1 MEDNIIF
8 RKVWEDDCLTEL
20 RVTCTSSAASVIS
33 NIYVSDDSINELICK
48 IRQFLCS
55 KDNDETSSWTSI
67 GSEDGSVACVSLRFL
82 KKDTLG
88 HIAVEVFADIDDGG
102 SRAEHH
108 SCFFVNTEYGLLMSF
123 CNRLVQLKEN
133 PAGYEIQLN
142 YS

>member
-8 RKVWEDDCLTEL
+8 SKVWEDDCLIEL

-82 KKDTLG
+82 KK
-88 HIAVEVFADIDDGG
+88 VFADIDDGG

-142 YS
+142 

>member
-8 RKVWEDDCLTEL
+8 SKVWEDDCLIEL

-33 NIYVSDDSINELICK
+33 SIYVSDDSINELICK
-48 IRQFLCS
+48 IRQFLYS
-55 KDNDETSSWTSI
+55 KDSDETSSWSSI

-82 KKDTLG
+82 KRDMLG
-88 HIAVEVFADIDDGG
+88 HIAVEVFAVIDDGG
-102 SRAEHH
+102 SYAEHH
-108 SCFFVNTEYGLLMSF
+108 SCFFVNTEYALLMNF

-142 YS
+142 CS

>member
-8 RKVWEDDCLTEL
+8 SKVWEDDCLIEL

-67 GSEDGSVACVSLRFL
+67 GSEDGSVACVSLRFF
-82 KKDTLG
+82 KERY
-88 HIAVEVFADIDDGG
+88 A
-102 SRAEHH
+102 RAYRRRSVCGYRRRGEPCRT
-108 SCFFVNTEYGLLMSF
+108 SQLLFCQYRVRFVNELL
-123 CNRLVQLKEN
+123 
-133 PAGYEIQLN
+133 
-142 YS
+142 

>member
-8 RKVWEDDCLTEL
+8 SKVWEDDCLIEL

-33 NIYVSDDSINELICK
+33 SIYVSDDSINELICK
-48 IRQFLCS
+48 IRQFLYS
-55 KDNDETSSWTSI
+55 KDNDETSSWSSI

-88 HIAVEVFADIDDGG
+88 HIAVEVFAEIDDGG

-108 SCFFVNTEYGLLMSF
+108 SCFFVNTEYGLLTNF

-133 PAGYEIQLN
+133 PVGYEIQLN
-142 YS
+142 CS

>member
-48 IRQFLCS
+48 IRQFLYS

-88 HIAVEVFADIDDGG
+88 HIAVEVFAEIDDGDMPE
-102 SRAEHH
+102 RI
-108 SCFFVNTEYGLLMSF
+108 FL
-123 CNRLVQLKEN
+123 
-133 PAGYEIQLN
+133 
-142 YS
+142 

>member
-8 RKVWEDDCLTEL
+8 SKVWEDDCLIEL

-33 NIYVSDDSINELICK
+33 SIYVSDDSINELICK
-48 IRQFLCS
+48 IRQFLYS
-55 KDNDETSSWTSI
+55 KDSDETSSWSSI

-82 KKDTLG
+82 KKDMLG

-102 SRAEHH
+102 SYAEHH
-108 SCFFVNTEYGLLMSF
+108 SCFFVNTEYGLLTNF

-133 PAGYEIQLN
+133 PVGYEIQLN

>member
-8 RKVWEDDCLTEL
+8 RKVWEDDCLIEL

-48 IRQFLCS
+48 IRQFLYS

-108 SCFFVNTEYGLLMSF
+108 SCFFVNPEYGLLMSF

-142 YS
+142 

>member
-8 RKVWEDDCLTEL
+8 SKVWEDDCLIEL

-33 NIYVSDDSINELICK
+33 SIYVSDDSINELICK
-48 IRQFLCS
+48 IRQFLYS
-55 KDNDETSSWTSI
+55 KDSDETSSWSSI

-88 HIAVEVFADIDDGG
+88 HIAVEVFAVIDDGG
-102 SRAEHH
+102 SYAEHH
-108 SCFFVNTEYGLLMSF
+108 SCFFVNTEYGLLTNF

-133 PAGYEIQLN
+133 PVGYEIQLN

>member
-8 RKVWEDDCLTEL
+8 SKVWEDDCLIEL

-88 HIAVEVFADIDDGG
+88 HIAVEVFAEIDDGG
-102 SRAEHH
+102 SRGTMTNESGGVYTFRA
-108 SCFFVNTEYGLLMSF
+108 
-123 CNRLVQLKEN
+123 
-133 PAGYEIQLN
+133 AGTAFSNVRQTFQSGIWD
-142 YS
+142 